1 MSRYPYTEACDAMRQ
16 QTVDPFGPQT
26 CDLSRAQAKTCDLS
40 RAQASQ
46 IRKYIAGV
54 IGMDDHE
61 LACKIADFA
70 KENAK

>member
-16 QTVDPFGPQT
+16 QTVDPFGPQ
-26 CDLSRAQAKTCDLS
+26 TCDLS